1 MYNTA
6 RSSYICTMKKKIS
19 STTYILAVAVFFAAS
34 MVIFPEVTE
43 SGAKTAIIIWAN
55 AIVPVLLP
63 FFIFSDFIKRTG
75 NLEKI
80 PLNIY
85 PFAMAFLSGYPVGA
99 KICGDLV
106 IDGSFSREEGIR
118 TLSWSMVTGPAFML
132 GTIGSLLGSSRA
144 GMVVAIAHYLGAF
157 ANGFFFSVS
166 VHAGTCKEPAKPS
179 KTREERFCGEN
190 ISLLDQFTSAIMTG
204 FRSMAVILAYLMIF
218 MIGIDFLEMAGVFD
232 FVGNPLLT
240 SAMKGMLEMT
250 AGCSMIG
257 MCDAGI
263 SVKTVICAV
272 LVSFGGLS
280 VAGQSVSMLSGSGI
294 GITDI
299 LKVKAGHGIFAGI
312 LAIILVRFMI

>member
-1 MYNTA
+1 MRTD
-6 RSSYICTMKKKIS
+6 S
-19 STTYILAVAVFFAAS
+19 FFL
-34 MVIFPEVTE
+34 FLYTPE
-43 SGAKTAIIIWAN
+43 
-55 AIVPVLLP
+55 P
-63 FFIFSDFIKRTG
+63 
-75 NLEKI
+75 
-80 PLNIY
+80 
-85 PFAMAFLSGYPVGA
+85 
-99 KICGDLV
+99 
-106 IDGSFSREEGIR
+106 
-118 TLSWSMVTGPAFML
+118 
-132 GTIGSLLGSSRA
+132 
-144 GMVVAIAHYLGAF
+144 
-157 ANGFFFSVS
+157 
-166 VHAGTCKEPAKPS
+166 
-179 KTREERFCGEN
+179 
-190 ISLLDQFTSAIMTG
+190 
-204 FRSMAVILAYLMIF
+204 

-263 SVKTVICAV
+263 SVKTVICAM